1 MKVCPVCGKNAGL
14 SSSSLK
20 LHLQKAH
27 KKLSSG
33 SVDSAMNME
42 IQKALEALKLSTGRG
57 SSVSSTSFQSHSG

>member
-20 LHLQKAH
+20 LHLQKSH

-57 SSVSSTSFQSHSG
+57 SSVSSNSFQSHSG